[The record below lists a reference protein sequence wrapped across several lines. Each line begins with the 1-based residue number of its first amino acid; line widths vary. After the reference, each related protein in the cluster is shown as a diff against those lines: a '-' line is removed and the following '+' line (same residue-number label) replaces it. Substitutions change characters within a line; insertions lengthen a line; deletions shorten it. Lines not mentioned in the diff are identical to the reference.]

1 MNWKMIVM
9 LFLIQSIGYQ
19 IQLFSKQNS
28 QTEEIFTSI
37 FYANLWGGKES
48 ASGLGSDL
56 DQTDKIRK
64 EIPHLIQKFSIKSLL
79 DAPCGDFWWM
89 NHTDLSDLD
98 LYIGIDIVAE
108 LIAKNKKLYGN
119 ETKLFLHKDII
130 ADPLPKVDLILC
142 RDCFVHLT
150 FDQIFLALRNIKLS
164 GSKYLLLTTFSG
176 QQRNF
181 DMANPGPWRALNL
194 RREPFNFPEPLYLIY
209 EGSPDR
215 ADKGLAL
222 WLIED
227 LPDF

>member
-56 DQTDKIRK
+56 DQTDRIIK

-89 NHTDLSDLD
+89 HHTDLSELD
-98 LYIGIDIVAE
+98 LYIGIDIVGG
-108 LIAKNKKLYGN
+108 LIDKNKKLYGN
-119 ETKLFLHKDII
+119 EIKLFLHKNII
-130 ADPLPKVDLILC
+130 TDPLPKVDLILC

-150 FDQIFLALRNIKLS
+150 FNQIFLTLRNIKLS
-164 GSKYLLLTTFSG
+164 GSKYLLLTTFPH
-176 QQRNF
+176 QQKNF
-181 DMANPGPWRALNL
+181 L
-194 RREPFNFPEPLYLIY
+194 EF
-209 EGSPDR
+209 
-215 ADKGLAL
+215 
-222 WLIED
+222 
-227 LPDF
+227 